1 MRTLLPRMVIAGTS
15 SGVGKTS
22 MTLALITA
30 LRKRGLE
37 VQTFKVGPD
46 FLDPSYLSQASGRP
60 CYNLDGW
67 MSSQDYVEAL
77 FRRVTQDADIAVI
90 EGVMGL
96 FDGADPKSSE
106 GSTAE
111 IARWLEAPVFLIVNA
126 HGQARSLAP
135 LVKGFAQFESGV
147 RIEGVI
153 ANQCGSDRHGDWLKA
168 SLEGADLPPLLGAI
182 PKGALPTLPSRH
194 LGLVTADAH
203 TLPPSVLDHL
213 ASVFEKQ
220 VSIELLIEKARKRPV
235 RIFSEVVPFAEPSN
249 KKVHLGYAWDEAFH
263 FYYPDNLHQLE
274 VHGAELIPFS
284 PLRDCRLPQ
293 GLDGLYFGGGYPE
306 EYAKVLSEN
315 QDLMNDI
322 RALAAS
328 GRSIYGECGGLMY
341 LSQGIKTLE
350 DGRKPLVGLIP
361 VWTKMRSRL
370 KTLGYV
376 EVTLKED
383 SLFGPEGTVLRGH
396 EFHYSELM
404 ADPCDEREWQAVY
417 HVRRR
422 RSENIFQEGFQK
434 GNLLASYV
442 HLHWAG
448 RPTVVESFI
457 NQLSARS

>member
-1 MRTLLPRMVIAGTS
+1 MVIAGTS

-22 MTLALITA
+22 VTLALVTA
-30 LRKRGLE
+30 LRKRGLK

-46 FLDPSYLSQASGRP
+46 FLDPSYLRQASGRP

-67 MSSQDYVEAL
+67 MSGRAYVEEL
-77 FRRVTQDADIAVI
+77 FERKTRDADVAVI

-111 IARWLEAPVFLIVNA
+111 IARWLEVPVFLIVNV

-135 LVKGFAQFESGV
+135 LVQGFSQFESGV

-153 ANQCGSDRHGDWLKA
+153 ANQCGSDRHGSWLKA
-168 SLEGADLPPLLGAI
+168 SLEAVDLPPLLGAI
-182 PKGALPTLPSRH
+182 PRGAFPTLPSRH

-203 TLPPSVLDHL
+203 NLSLSILDHL

-220 VSIELLIEKARKRPV
+220 ISVEAMIQKAKRSPA
-235 RIFSEVVPFAEPSN
+235 RTFSGFAFSEEIPN
-249 KKVHLGYAWDEAFH
+249 KKICLGYAWDEAFH
-263 FYYPDNLHQLE
+263 FYYPDNLDQLKAK
-274 VHGAELIPFS
+274 GAELVPFS
-284 PLRDCRLPQ
+284 PLRDSHLPQ

-315 QDLMNDI
+315 QAFITDV
-322 RALAAS
+322 RSLAAS
-328 GRSIYGECGGLMY
+328 NRPIYGECGGLMY
-341 LSQGIKTLE
+341 LSQGIETLE
-350 DGRKPLVGLIP
+350 GGRKPLVGLLP
-361 VWTKMRSRL
+361 VWTKMCSRL

-376 EVTLKED
+376 EIGLMKD

-404 ADPCDEREWQAVY
+404 ADPCRHPQWQAVY
-417 HVRRR
+417 QVRRR
-422 RSENIFQEGFQK
+422 RSEKIFFEGFQK
-434 GNLLASYV
+434 GNILASYV
-442 HLHWAG
+442 HLHWVG
-448 RPTVVESFI
+448 RPAVVESFI
-457 NQLSARS
+457 NQLSERS

>member
-1 MRTLLPRMVIAGTS
+1 MVIAGTN

-22 MTLALITA
+22 VTLALVTA
-30 LRKRGLE
+30 LRKRGLK

-46 FLDPSYLSQASGRP
+46 FLDPSYLRQASGRP

-67 MSSQDYVEAL
+67 MSSQAYVEAL
-77 FRRVTQDADIAVI
+77 FERITQDADMAVI

-111 IARWLEAPVFLIVNA
+111 IARWLEAPVFLIVNV

-135 LVKGFAQFESGV
+135 LVQGFSQFESGV

-153 ANQCGSDRHGDWLKA
+153 ANQCGSDRHEDWLKA
-168 SLEGADLPPLLGAI
+168 SLEAADLPPLLGAI
-182 PKGALPTLPSRH
+182 PRGAFPTLPSRH

-203 TLPPSVLDHL
+203 NLSPAILDHL

-220 VSIELLIEKARKRPV
+220 ISVETLIQRARRSPA
-235 RIFSEVVPFAEPSN
+235 RTSSEIDPFEETSN
-249 KKVHLGYAWDEAFH
+249 KKVRLGYAWDEAFH
-263 FYYPDNLHQLE
+263 FYYPDNLDLLKAR
-274 VHGAELIPFS
+274 GAELVPFS
-284 PLRDCRLPQ
+284 PLRDRHLPH

-306 EYAKVLSEN
+306 EYARTLSEN
-315 QDLMNDI
+315 QSFMEDI

-328 GRSIYGECGGLMY
+328 ARPIYGECGGLMY
-341 LSQGIKTLE
+341 LSQGIETVD
-350 DGRKPLVGLIP
+350 DGRKPLVGLLP
-361 VWTKMRSRL
+361 VWTRMRGSL

-376 EVTLKED
+376 EVRLEKD
-383 SLFGPEGTVLRGH
+383 SFFGIGGTIIRGH

-404 ADPCDEREWQAVY
+404 TDPCGHPQWQAVY
-417 HVRRR
+417 QVRRR
-422 RSENIFQEGFQK
+422 RSEKMFFEGFQK
-434 GNLLASYV
+434 GPILASYV

-448 RPTVVESFI
+448 RPAVVESFI
-457 NQLSARS
+457 NQLSERS

>member
-1 MRTLLPRMVIAGTS
+1 MVIAGTS

-30 LRKRGLE
+30 LRQRGLK
-37 VQTFKVGPD
+37 VQAFKVGPD

-67 MSSQDYVEAL
+67 MSSRAYVENL
-77 FRRVTQDADIAVI
+77 FHRATRDADMAVI

-96 FDGADPKSSE
+96 FDGADPRSSE

-111 IARWLEAPVFLIVNA
+111 IARWLEAPVFLITNA

-147 RIEGVI
+147 RVEGII
-153 ANQCGSDRHGDWLKA
+153 ANHCGSGRHGDWLRA
-168 SLEGADLPPLLGAI
+168 SLAAADLPPLLGAI
-182 PKGALPTLPSRH
+182 PRGALPTLPSRH

-203 TLPPSVLDHL
+203 NLSPSVLDHL
-213 ASVFEKQ
+213 ASVVEQQ
-220 VSIELLIEKARKRPV
+220 VSVEDMIQRARRKSD
-235 RIFSEVVPFAEPSN
+235 RIFSEADFFEKTSN
-249 KKVHLGYAWDEAFH
+249 KKVYLGYAWDEAFH
-263 FYYPDNLHQLE
+263 FYYPDNLDTLRAG
-274 VHGAELIPFS
+274 GAELVPFS
-284 PLRDCRLPQ
+284 PLKDDHLPQ
-293 GLDGLYFGGGYPE
+293 ELSGLYFGGGYPE

-315 QDLMNDI
+315 QSFITDV
-322 RALAAS
+322 RSLAAS
-328 GRSIYGECGGLMY
+328 SRPIYGECGGLMY
-341 LSQGIKTLE
+341 LSQGIETLE
-350 DGRKPLVGLIP
+350 GGRQPLVGLLP
-361 VWTKMRSRL
+361 VWTKMCRRL

-376 EVTLKED
+376 EVTLRED

-404 ADPCDEREWQAVY
+404 ADPCGDQQWQTIY
-417 HVRRR
+417 QIRRR

-434 GNLLASYV
+434 GSLLASYV

-448 RPTVVESFI
+448 RPAVVESFI
-457 NQLSARS
+457 NQLSERS

>member
-1 MRTLLPRMVIAGTS
+1 MRTFCPRMVIAGTN

-22 MTLALITA
+22 VTLALVTA
-30 LRKRGLE
+30 LRKRGLK

-46 FLDPSYLSQASGRP
+46 FLDPSYLRQASGRP

-67 MSSQDYVEAL
+67 MSHRTYVEEL
-77 FRRVTQDADIAVI
+77 FQRAAQDADVAVI

-111 IARWLEAPVFLIVNA
+111 IARWLEAPVFLIANV

-135 LVKGFAQFESGV
+135 VVKGFAQFESGV

-153 ANQCGSDRHGDWLKA
+153 ANHCGSDRHGDWLKA
-168 SLEGADLPPLLGAI
+168 SLEAADLPPLLGAI
-182 PKGALPTLPSRH
+182 PRGALPTLPSRH

-203 TLPPSVLDHL
+203 NLPPSVLVHL
-213 ASVFEKQ
+213 ASVFEQQ
-220 VSIELLIEKARKRPV
+220 VSVEAMIQKAQRSPGRT
-235 RIFSEVVPFAEPSN
+235 FSEIDSFEETSN

-263 FYYPDNLHQLE
+263 FYYPDNLDQLII
-274 VHGAELIPFS
+274 HGAELIPFS
-284 PLRDCRLPQ
+284 PLKDNHLPQ
-293 GLDGLYFGGGYPE
+293 GLSGLYFGGGYPE
-306 EYAKVLSEN
+306 EYAQALSEN
-315 QDLMNDI
+315 QAFITDV
-322 RALAAS
+322 RSLAAS
-328 GRSIYGECGGLMY
+328 NRPIYGECGGLMY
-341 LSQGIKTLE
+341 LSQGIETLE
-350 DGRKPLVGLIP
+350 GGRKPLVGLLP
-361 VWTKMRSRL
+361 VWTKMCSRL

-376 EVTLKED
+376 EIGLKKD

-404 ADPCDEREWQAVY
+404 ADPCADREWQAIY
-417 HVRRR
+417 QVRRR
-422 RSENIFQEGFQK
+422 RSENVFQEGFRK
-434 GNLLASYV
+434 GKVLASYV

-448 RPTVVESFI
+448 RPAAVGSFI